1 MKIIKKAGLIF
12 SLCLTLL
19 EGTSFAQEKPYKLN
33 LNQAIEL
40 GMKNHQQLKIS
51 RANVAVSEQQI
62 EVTKLNQLPTL
73 TASASTFYLGDA
85 MVLNTNLSKVQK
97 VEMPNF
103 GNTYAVQASQ
113 LLYKG
118 GMIKKSIEMSE
129 LQNQLTELDLTKDE
143 QSVKFLI
150 ISNYLDIYKIINQE
164 QVLQQ
169 NKKLA
174 EERLAN
180 VKKLYEEDMV
190 TRNEVIRAEL
200 TIKNLEQSILTM
212 KNSHAILS
220 NQMSYA
226 LGLPNDVLIIP
237 TENIGKKV
245 VLQLNEYMSIAH
257 QLNPALQSAE
267 KRVDIAEKSIEITK
281 TDRLPALAAFG
292 GYNMQRPLTSSTP
305 VMDLFSNTWQAG
317 VSLTYNID
325 NLFKTKKKVKLGE
338 RQSEVAK
345 EALEYTNQN
354 IDIGVNAAYIKYQES
369 LKQASLMEESQR
381 LANEN
386 YHIVEAKY
394 LNQLAITAEMTDATN
409 AKLEAELQNANAEI
423 NVQFQYY
430 NLLKSAGT
438 L

>member
-1 MKIIKKAGLIF
+1 MKINKKVGIIF

-19 EGTSFAQEKPYKLN
+19 AGTTYAQEKPYPLN

-62 EVTKLNQLPTL
+62 EVTKLNSLPTL
-73 TASASTFYLGDA
+73 SASASAFYLGDA
-85 MVLNTNLSKVQK
+85 MVLNPNLSKVQK
-97 VEMPNF
+97 VDMPNF
-103 GNTYAVQASQ
+103 GNSYAVQASQ

-118 GMIKKSIEMSE
+118 GLIKKSIEMSE
-129 LQNQLTELDLTKDE
+129 LQNQLSELDLIKDE

-164 QVLQQ
+164 LVLQQ

-180 VKKLYEEDMV
+180 VKKLYEQDMV
-190 TRNEVIRAEL
+190 TRNELIRAEL

-212 KNSHAILS
+212 KNNHSILS

-226 LGLPNDVLIIP
+226 LGLPKDILIIP
-237 TENIGKKV
+237 TENITKKV
-245 VLQLNEYMSIAH
+245 VLPMNEYLSIAH
-257 QLNPALQSAE
+257 QLHPALQSAE
-267 KRVDIAEKSIEITK
+267 KQVDIARKNIEIIN
-281 TDRLPALAAFG
+281 TDRLPALSAFG
-292 GYNMQRPLTSSTP
+292 AYNMQRPLTSSTP
-305 VMDLFSNTWQAG
+305 VMDLYSNTWQAG
-317 VSLTYNID
+317 LSLTYNID

-338 RQSEVAK
+338 RQSQVAK

-354 IDIGVNAAYIKYQES
+354 IEIGVNAAYVKYQES
-369 LKQASLMEESQR
+369 LKQASLMEESKR

-386 YHIVEAKY
+386 YHIVESKY

>member
-1 MKIIKKAGLIF
+1 MKINKKSGLIF

-19 EGTSFAQEKPYKLN
+19 AGTTYAQEKPYKLN

-73 TASASTFYLGDA
+73 TASASAFYLGDA

-97 VEMPNF
+97 VDMPNF

-118 GMIKKSIEMSE
+118 GLIKKSIEMSE
-129 LQNQLTELDLTKDE
+129 LQNQLSQLDLTKDE

-180 VKKLYEEDMV
+180 VTKLYEEDMV

-212 KNSHAILS
+212 KNNHEILS

-237 TENIGKKV
+237 TENIDKKI
-245 VLQLNEYMSIAH
+245 VLQLGAYMSIAH

-267 KRVDIAEKSIEITK
+267 KRVDITEKNIDIIK
-281 TDRLPALAAFG
+281 TDRSPALAAFG

-354 IDIGVNAAYIKYQES
+354 IEIGVNAAYVKYQES
-369 LKQASLMEESQR
+369 LKQASLMEESKR